1 MTSWTTTKAQPRQSD
16 QGTDEKQ
23 RSAIDALKEVS
34 EQIKRLKNP
43 TGDKNS
49 PGRTCREIA
58 AGAEDPTALKNGM
71 FWVDPNGGGV
81 SDAIEVFCRFADKLD
96 ATQTCLVPNTE
107 KYENQAWFKTKPR
120 TNDGMALF
128 AEKFAESEFSYKTV
142 KHKSQVK
149 FLQYNAKQARQRVTI
164 HCKNMNAIFDS
175 QGMNYKN
182 SVKLISFDEEEM
194 NVHAKKA
201 FRYKVIEDN
210 CQDKNGEWGRAV
222 IEVRGRKPR
231 MQRLPILDVGF
242 RDVGA
247 DQEFG
252 IELGRAC
259 FSS

>member
-16 QGTDEKQ
+16 QGTQDEKQ

-43 TGDKNS
+43 TGKKDS

-58 AGAEDPTALKNGM
+58 AGVYPEIKKNGM
-71 FWVDPNGGGV
+71 FWIDPNGGGV
-81 SDAIEVFCRFADKLD
+81 SDAIEVFCRFADTLD
-96 ATQTCLVPNTE
+96 ATQTCLVPRTE
-107 KYENQAWFKTKPR
+107 NYEKQAWFKTKPKG
-120 TNDGMALF
+120 DDIALF
-128 AEKFAESEFSYKTV
+128 AEKFSESEFSYKT
-142 KHKSQVK
+142 HKSQVK
-149 FLQYNAKQARQRVTI
+149 FLQYLAKQARQRVTI
-164 HCKNMNAIFDS
+164 HCKNMNAVFDS
-175 QGMNYKN
+175 QSNDYKN

-201 FRYKVIEDN
+201 FRYKVIEDT
-210 CQDKNGEWGRAV
+210 CQEKNGKWGKAV
-222 IEVRGRKPR
+222 LEVRGREPR

-242 RDVGA
+242 RDVGT

>member
-16 QGTDEKQ
+16 QGMEDEKQ

-43 TGDKNS
+43 TGEKNS

-58 AGAEDPTALKNGM
+58 AGAEDRSALKNGM
-71 FWVDPNGGGV
+71 YWIDPNGGGV
-81 SDAIEVFCRFADKLD
+81 GDAIEVFCRFSDKVD
-96 ATQTCLVPNTE
+96 ATQTCLVPRVE
-107 KYENQAWFKTKPR
+107 KFDKQAWFKAKPR
-120 TNDGMALF
+120 GDGLALF
-128 AEKFAESEFSYKTV
+128 AEKFADSEFDYRT
-142 KHKSQVK
+142 HKSQVK
-149 FLQYNAKQARQRVTI
+149 FLQYLAKQARQRVTI
-164 HCKNMNAIFDS
+164 HCRNMNAVFDS
-175 QGMNYKN
+175 QSNDYKN

-210 CQDKNGEWGRAV
+210 CQEKNGQWGRAV
-222 IEVRGRKPR
+222 LEVRGREPR

-242 RDVGA
+242 SDVGA

-252 IELGRAC
+252 IEVGRAC